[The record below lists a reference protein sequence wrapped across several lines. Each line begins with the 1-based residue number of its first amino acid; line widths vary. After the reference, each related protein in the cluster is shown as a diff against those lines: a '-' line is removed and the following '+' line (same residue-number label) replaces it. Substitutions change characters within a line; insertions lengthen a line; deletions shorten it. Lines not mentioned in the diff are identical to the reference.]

1 MIGQTSIAAAVAV
14 LGYDLAGSTTWR
26 VAGNARVLNA
36 IGLAGSAAALDSKV
50 DVFIGSTKVGELF
63 NSSLGAVQRN
73 TDMFRVGQVVPGGT
87 PITVIVTD
95 APATNPLNLVVD
107 LS

>member
-1 MIGQTSIAAAVAV
+1 MIGQTSIAAAVAIV
-14 LGYDLAGSTTWR
+14 GYDLAQQTTWR
-26 VAGNARVLNA
+26 VAGQQRVLNS
-36 IGLAGSAAALDSKV
+36 IGLAGSAAALDTKV
-50 DVFIGSTKVGELF
+50 DVFIGQNKVGELY

-87 PITVIVTD
+87 PISVIVTD
-95 APATNPLNLVVD
+95 APATNPINMVVD